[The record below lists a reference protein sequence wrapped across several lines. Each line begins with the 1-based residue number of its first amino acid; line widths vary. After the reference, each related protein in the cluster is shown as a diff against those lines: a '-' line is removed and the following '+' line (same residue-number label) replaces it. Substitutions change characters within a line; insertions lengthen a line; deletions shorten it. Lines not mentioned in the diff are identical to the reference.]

1 MARSGPVASITHLP
15 CLPPPLREQSGARGE
30 AIMTTPLL
38 FTPMDIR
45 VVTLKNRVMI
55 SPMANYSAVE
65 GVVNDW
71 HLAHLGRFA
80 IGGAGVVIAEAT
92 AVTRQGRITNGCA
105 GLWDDGQIE
114 PWRRCADF
122 IRGQG
127 AVPGIQ
133 LGHGGRKSAMQR
145 PWDGNGP
152 LTAENIAAGEKV
164 WDVVS
169 ATTEPVDEGW
179 LIPRALSTGELSAMT
194 DDWVAAAE
202 RALKAGFDW
211 LEIHN
216 AHGYLVHQFLS
227 PLSNTR
233 NDRYGGDFEG
243 RIRWP
248 LELATAL
255 REAWPADKP
264 VSLRIS
270 AVDGDELGWQ
280 MADSVEYA
288 RRLKAIGID
297 LVCTSSGGLRG
308 SATNARVKRS
318 YGYQVPYAARIRRE
332 AGIMTIAVGLIL
344 DPRHAEQILRDGDAD
359 IIAIGREALANPSW
373 PQMAEI
379 ALGRPAIDAMDGWPL
394 QYGWWMKHRERA
406 LSQIRADG

>member
-1 MARSGPVASITHLP
+1 
-15 CLPPPLREQSGARGE
+15 
-30 AIMTTPLL
+30 MTKPLL
-38 FTPMDIR
+38 FTPIR
-45 VVTLKNRVMI
+45 IRGTEAKNRVMI
-55 SPMANYSAVE
+55 SPMANYSAE
-65 GVVNDW
+65 DGVVNDW
-71 HLAHLGRFA
+71 HLAHYGRFA
-80 IGGAGVVIAEAT
+80 IGGAGMVIAEAT

-105 GLWDDGQIE
+105 GLYDDKHIA
-114 PWRRCADF
+114 PWKRVSDF

-164 WDVVS
+164 WDTIS
-169 ATTEPVDEGW
+169 ATGDPVDEGY
-179 LIPRALSTGELSAMT
+179 IVPRALTTDELKGLT

-202 RALKAGFDW
+202 RALAAGFDW

-233 NDRYGGDFEG
+233 NDGYGGDFDG
-243 RIRWP
+243 RVRWP
-248 LELATAL
+248 LELAAAL
-255 REAWPADKP
+255 RETWPGDKP

-270 AVDGDELGWQ
+270 AVDGDALGWQ

-288 RRLKAIGID
+288 RRLKDIGID
-297 LVCTSSGGLRG
+297 LICTSSGGLRG

-318 YGYQVPYAARIRRE
+318 YGYQVPYAAEIRRE
-332 AGIMTIAVGLIL
+332 TGMKTIGVGLIL
-344 DPRHAEQILRDGDAD
+344 DPHHAEEILQRGDCD
-359 IIAIGREALANPSW
+359 IIAIGREALVNPSW
-373 PQMAEI
+373 PQMAEL
-379 ALGRPAIDAMDGWPL
+379 ALGRPAMEALDDYPL
-394 QYGWWMKHRERA
+394 QYGWWLKHRERA
-406 LSQIRADG
+406 LQDIRSGE

>member
-1 MARSGPVASITHLP
+1 MS
-15 CLPPPLREQSGARGE
+15 
-30 AIMTTPLL
+30 LL
-38 FTPMDIR
+38 FTPMDVR
-45 VVTLKNRVMI
+45 GTRLKNRLMI
-55 SPMANYSAVE
+55 SPMANYSAVD

-105 GLWDDGQIE
+105 GLYDDKHIA
-114 PWRRCADF
+114 PWARCVDF
-122 IRGQG
+122 IRSQG

-152 LTAENIAAGEKV
+152 LTPENIAAGEEV
-164 WDVVS
+164 WDIVS
-169 ATTEPVDEGW
+169 CVAEPVDEGW
-179 LIPRALSTGELSAMT
+179 LVPHALSEGEIRDLT
-194 DDWVAAAE
+194 DDWVGAAQ
-202 RALKAGFDW
+202 RALKAGFEW

-243 RIRWP
+243 RMRWP
-248 LELATAL
+248 LELARAL
-255 REAWPADKP
+255 REVWPADRP
-264 VSLRIS
+264 VSVRIS
-270 AVDGDELGWQ
+270 AVDGDALGWQ

-297 LVCTSSGGLRG
+297 FICTSSGGLRG

-318 YGYQVPYAARIRRE
+318 FGYQVPYAAEVRRA
-332 AGIMTIAVGLIL
+332 AGIGTIAVGLIL
-344 DPRHAEQILRDGDAD
+344 DPDHAEAVLADGQAD
-359 IIAIGREALANPSW
+359 IVAIGREALANPSW
-373 PQMAEI
+373 PQMAEA
-379 ALGRPAIDAMDGWPL
+379 ALGRDQIEAYADWPQ
-394 QYGWWMKHRERA
+394 QYGWWMAHRERQLRA
-406 LSQIRADG
+406 IRAEDR

>member
-1 MARSGPVASITHLP
+1 
-15 CLPPPLREQSGARGE
+15 
-30 AIMTTPLL
+30 MTDPLL
-38 FTPMDIR
+38 FAPMDVR
-45 VVTLKNRVMI
+45 GVTLKNRVMI
-55 SPMANYSAVE
+55 SPMANYSAE
-65 GVVNDW
+65 DGVVNDW

-80 IGGAGVVIAEAT
+80 IGGAGTVIAEAT

-105 GLWDDGQIE
+105 GLYHDKHIS

-122 IRGQG
+122 VRSQG

-152 LTAENIAAGEKV
+152 LTPGNIAAGEEV
-164 WDVVS
+164 WEVVS
-169 ATTEPVDEGW
+169 ATADPVDEGW
-179 LIPRALSTGELSAMT
+179 LIPRALTVPELKTLT

-233 NDRYGGDFEG
+233 NDEYGGDFEG

-248 LELATAL
+248 LELAAAL
-255 REAWPADKP
+255 RETWPDDRP

-270 AVDGDELGWQ
+270 AVDGDALGWQ

-297 LVCTSSGGLRG
+297 MICTSSGGLRG

-318 YGYQVPYAARIRRE
+318 YGYQVPYAAEIKRE
-332 AGIMTIAVGLIL
+332 TGMSTIGVGLIL
-344 DPRHAEQILRDGDAD
+344 DPHHAEQILQDGECD
-359 IIAIGREALANPSW
+359 IIAIGREALVNPCW
-373 PQMAEI
+373 PQMAET
-379 ALGRPAIDAMDGWPL
+379 ALGRPMMEALDDWPL
-394 QYGWWMKHRERA
+394 QYGWWLKHRERA
-406 LSQIRADG
+406 LQDIRADQA

>member
-1 MARSGPVASITHLP
+1 
-15 CLPPPLREQSGARGE
+15 
-30 AIMTTPLL
+30 MTTPLL
-38 FTPMDIR
+38 FTPYQIR
-45 VVTLKNRVMI
+45 GITAKNRVMI
-55 SPMANYSAVE
+55 SPMANYSAVD

-80 IGGAGVVIAEAT
+80 IGGAGIVIAEAT

-105 GLWDDGQIE
+105 GLWDDSHIQ
-114 PWRRCADF
+114 PWKRCTDF
-122 IRGQG
+122 IRAQG

-152 LTAENIAAGEKV
+152 LTPANIAAGEQV

-169 ATTEPVDEGW
+169 ATTEPVDDGW
-179 LIPRALSTGELSAMT
+179 LIPRALSEADLKQLT

-233 NDRYGGDFEG
+233 NDAYGGDFEG
-243 RIRWP
+243 RLRWP
-248 LELATAL
+248 LELASAL
-255 REAWPADKP
+255 RETWPDDKP

-288 RRLKAIGID
+288 KRLKAIGID
-297 LVCTSSGGLRG
+297 LICTSSGGLRG

-318 YGYQVPYAARIRRE
+318 YGYQVPYAAQVKHE
-332 AGIMTIAVGLIL
+332 AGIGSIAVGLIL
-344 DPRHAEQILRDGDAD
+344 DAHHAEQILQDGDAD
-359 IIAIGREALANPSW
+359 IIAIGREALANPCW
-373 PQMAEI
+373 PQLAE
-379 ALGRPAIDAMDGWPL
+379 AELGRDQIDAYDDWPL

-406 LSQIRADG
+406 LQAIREDG